1 MLCSFVLDV
10 LWWLLGMFPPH
21 PQATCSPSCHNLQE
35 AVQEGSA
42 GPAKELHSVSTK
54 ARIGDAD
61 GTVQDMGW
69 LRAVHNCIHPVCVE
83 PRWRQMGHP
92 AVIASPLSLSGTA
105 QWAWSMGW
113 PASALFLQQAEQSWS
128 QIAPGTKLHRA
139 WHVLSRCLLP
149 GQAVHVVL
157 MSSQAGWAAGVRC
170 SHLEMAFDFSL
181 LHTNLPEVFPEAFL
195 KNCVRAAG

>member
-10 LWWLLGMFPPH
+10 LWWLLGMFPPN

-54 ARIGDAD
+54 ARIGDTD

-128 QIAPGTKLHRA
+128 QPPAQNCTEPGMCSVVASYQGKLCMWCLCHLRRA
-139 WHVLSRCLLP
+139 GLLE
-149 GQAVHVVL
+149 
-157 MSSQAGWAAGVRC
+157 SDAAI
-170 SHLEMAFDFSL
+170 
-181 LHTNLPEVFPEAFL
+181 
-195 KNCVRAAG
+195 